1 MFVERAKK
9 HLRAEA
15 PNHPGLLSQ
24 RWKRCAT
31 QNQDRP
37 LGWKLGIAP
46 ATVIQGLTSAAK
58 AEVDWWTYGTTE
70 VVPFPILSP
79 GATLL
84 GLKPGLV

>member
-37 LGWKLGIAP
+37 LNWTLGIAR
-46 ATVIQGLTSAAK
+46 TK
-58 AEVDWWTYGTTE
+58 H
-70 VVPFPILSP
+70 LS
-79 GATLL
+79 G
-84 GLKPGLV
+84 